1 MTQNQSSRW
10 DLGRFFQTLAYFEV
24 LPFFGCLKRL
34 WKGQT
39 QHSEGG
45 QGMATHHSRVVLVVG
60 ATSEL
65 GQQIVQRLVAQG
77 YQVRSLVSH
86 LESAQAQ
93 AGAAVDL
100 IVANPAEPQALN
112 PASLGCLDAV
122 VWVKPLTDL
131 SNFTVE
137 TLLPAIAP
145 VLSAS
150 GEKIIF
156 DFCRPSTQLSA
167 IWGAVDDVVMGGVS
181 QSEIRL
187 TDTGAL
193 FTGSVSTAN
202 SGGFASVR
210 TRNLDPAIPLADY
223 EGVQLRVKGDGNRYK
238 FLLRTEAKWDGT
250 AYSYAFDTQPD
261 TWLDIQIPFSQ
272 LTPVFRAKTLPD
284 APPIDRDR
292 ICSWQLMLSKFEYDG
307 ALNPHFTPGFFQLQV
322 AAIKAYGGPQLPQWL
337 LVQDD
342 TIQVMQVQTFGGAPR
357 LESLTSDRLL
367 ASLSPAETA
376 ERCVQLLGRSLG

>member
-1 MTQNQSSRW
+1 
-10 DLGRFFQTLAYFEV
+10 
-24 LPFFGCLKRL
+24 
-34 WKGQT
+34 
-39 QHSEGG
+39 
-45 QGMATHHSRVVLVVG
+45 MATHHNRVVLVVG

-77 YQVRSLVSH
+77 YQVRSLVSN
-86 LESAQAQ
+86 LE
-93 AGAAVDL
+93 AARTQLGPGVDL
-100 IVANPAEPQALN
+100 IVSNPAELQALN
-112 PASLGCLDAV
+112 LASLGYLDAV
-122 VWVKPLTDL
+122 IWVQSLTEPL
-131 SNFTVE
+131 SFTAE
-137 TLLPAIAP
+137 TLLPAIASVVNAP
-145 VLSAS
+145 

-156 DFCRPSTQLSA
+156 DFCRPSTQVSE

-187 TDTGAL
+187 TETGAL
-193 FTGSVSTAN
+193 FTGNVSTAN

-210 TRNLDPAIPLADY
+210 TRNLEPAIPLADY
-223 EGVQLRVKGDGNRYK
+223 EGVQLHIKGDGNRYK

-250 AYSYAFDTQPD
+250 AYSYAFDTQPN

-307 ALNPHFTPGFFQLQV
+307 ALNPHFTPGLFQLQI
-322 AAIKAYGGPQLPQWL
+322 AAIKAYGGLQLPQWL
-337 LVQDD
+337 SVQDD
-342 TIQVMQVQTFGGAPR
+342 TIQVIQVQSLGGAPR

-367 ASLSPAETA
+367 ESLSPTEVA
-376 ERCVQLLGRSLG
+376 ERCVQLLGRSIE

>member
-1 MTQNQSSRW
+1 MT
-10 DLGRFFQTLAYFEV
+10 
-24 LPFFGCLKRL
+24 
-34 WKGQT
+34 
-39 QHSEGG
+39 
-45 QGMATHHSRVVLVVG
+45 THHNRVVLVVG

-77 YQVRSLVSH
+77 YQVRSLVPN
-86 LESAQAQ
+86 LEAAQAQ
-93 AGAAVDL
+93 LGAEVAL
-100 IVANPAEPQALN
+100 IRVNPTEGRSLN
-112 PASLGCLDAV
+112 LDSLGYLDAV
-122 VWVKPLTDL
+122 VWVEPLAAP
-131 SNFTVE
+131 NFTVGA
-137 TLLPAIAP
+137 LLPAIAP
-145 VLSAS
+145 VLSTP

-156 DFCRPSTQLSA
+156 DFCRPTTQLSE

-187 TDTGAL
+187 TETGAL
-193 FTGSVSTAN
+193 FTGNVSTAN

-210 TRNLDPAIPLADY
+210 TRNLEPVIPLADY
-223 EGVQLRVKGDGNRYK
+223 EGVQLRIKGDGNRYK

-272 LTPVFRAKTLPD
+272 LTPVFRAKTLLD

-307 ALNPHFTPGFFQLQV
+307 ALNPHFTPGFFQLQI

-337 LVQDD
+337 LVQSDA
-342 TIQVMQVQTFGGAPR
+342 IQTMQVQTSEVTPR
-357 LESLTSDRLL
+357 LESLTSDHLL
-367 ASLSPAETA
+367 ESLSPTEVT

>member
-1 MTQNQSSRW
+1 MTQDQSSRW

-24 LPFFGCLKRL
+24 LPFFGCLQRL

-39 QHSEGG
+39 QHSGG
-45 QGMATHHSRVVLVVG
+45 QGMATHHSRTVLVVG

-77 YQVRSLVSH
+77 YQVRSLVPN
-86 LESAQAQ
+86 LEAAQVQ
-93 AGAAVDL
+93 LGSAVDL
-100 IVANPAEPQALN
+100 IVANLAELQALN
-112 PASLGCLDAV
+112 LASLGYLDAV
-122 VWVKPLTDL
+122 VWVEPLGA
-131 SNFTVE
+131 SPNFTVE
-137 TLLPAIAP
+137 ALLSAIAR
-145 VLSAS
+145 VLSTP

-156 DFCRPSTQLSA
+156 DFCRPTTQLSE

-187 TDTGAL
+187 TETGAL
-193 FTGSVSTAN
+193 FAGNVSTAN

-210 TRNLDPAIPLADY
+210 TRNLDPVIPLANY
-223 EGVQLRVKGDGNRYK
+223 EGVQLRIKGDGNRYK

-261 TWLDIQIPFSQ
+261 AWLDIQIPFNQ

-307 ALNPHFTPGFFQLQV
+307 ALNPHFTPGLFQLQI
-322 AAIKAYGGPQLPQWL
+322 AAIKAYSGPQLPQWL
-337 LVQDD
+337 SVQGD
-342 TIQVMQVQTFGGAPR
+342 TIQVMQVQSLGGTPR
-357 LESLTSDRLL
+357 LEGLASDRLPVT
-367 ASLSPAETA
+367 LSPTEAA
-376 ERCVQLLGRSLG
+376 ERCVELLGRSLG